1 MSGRAGVTTM
11 AAMTS
16 TPLERLLTGSLAV
29 APAIYLIA
37 DLLYATR
44 GWDDPTAAVIHVLA
58 AVGYS
63 LVMVRLVTLGNGI
76 LAAILLV
83 VGVFGAAGNVAY
95 GFNTIHVSL
104 GDTDLVDATG
114 AAVLIKPLGLCFPLT
129 LLLGAAVLRRIA
141 PAWTVALLAVS
152 ALVWPVA
159 HIANIGW
166 LAAAVNATLVAV
178 FSAVAVVLHGPPTRS
193 RPQPARSN
201 LAWLPIGRRS
211 LFWPRSA
218 RSLSTDISLVAPCRR
233 R

>member
-1 MSGRAGVTTM
+1 MSGRVGATTM
-11 AAMTS
+11 TAMTA
-16 TPLERLLTGSLAV
+16 TPLERLLTGSLVV

-44 GWDDPTAAVIHVLA
+44 GWDDPTAAVVHVLA

-63 LVMVRLVTLGNGI
+63 LVMVRLVTLGNGT

-83 VGVFGAAGNVAY
+83 VGVFGAAGNIAY

-129 LLLGAAVLRRIA
+129 LLLGAVVLRRIA
-141 PAWTVALLAVS
+141 PTWTVALLAVS
-152 ALVWPVA
+152 ALAWPVA

-166 LAAAVNATLVAV
+166 LAAAVNAALVAV
-178 FSAVAVVLHGPPTRS
+178 FSAVTVTLYRIPDPI
-193 RPQPARSN
+193 PA
-201 LAWLPIGRRS
+201 
-211 LFWPRSA
+211 SA
-218 RSLSTDISLVAPCRR
+218 S
-233 R
+233 